1 MTRKLA
7 TAAVSTTTT
16 TTKESESKTVEA
28 NNITNANTNSM
39 KTSMAPKCRIITSFE
54 ELGNLKARSR
64 LPIDI
69 HLVTNPTCNESNT
82 DTSPII
88 ATANVVST
96 EECCLYQQQESAG
109 LMSPNSTLRP
119 VTRPVLTSSN
129 SINFSSL
136 IAVSKDSH
144 QSTASSNS
152 ASSSSSTSPNPT
164 SATFTK
170 NSTTNNGVTEQ
181 PVKYFSFMTTNKLFS
196 NYTSQSTLKVRLLQN
211 RIFKSIFYLD
221 E

>member
-7 TAAVSTTTT
+7 TAAVSSTTTT

-28 NNITNANTNSM
+28 NNITNPNPNSM

-69 HLVTNPTCNESNT
+69 HLVTNPTCNENNT
-82 DTSPII
+82 DTSSSIM
-88 ATANVVST
+88 ATATRNNDVVST
-96 EECCLYQQQESAG
+96 EECCLYQQQESAAG

-119 VTRPVLTSSN
+119 AMRHVLTSSN

-136 IAVSKDSH
+136 IAVSKD
-144 QSTASSNS
+144 QSTSSSNS

-164 SATFTK
+164 SANFPK
-170 NSTTNNGVTEQ
+170 NTTTNNVVAEQ

-196 NYTSQSTLKVRLLQN
+196 NYTSQSTLKVRILLV
-211 RIFKSIFYLD
+211 I
-221 E
+221 

>member
-7 TAAVSTTTT
+7 TAAVSSST

-28 NNITNANTNSM
+28 NNITNQNPNSM

-82 DTSPII
+82 DTSSIM
-88 ATANVVST
+88 ATATRNNDVVST

-119 VTRPVLTSSN
+119 ATRPVLTSSN

-144 QSTASSNS
+144 QSTSSSNS

-164 SATFTK
+164 SANFPK
-170 NSTTNNGVTEQ
+170 NSTTNNVVAEQ

-211 RIFKSIFYLD
+211 RIFHFI
-221 E
+221 

>member
-1 MTRKLA
+1 M
-7 TAAVSTTTT
+7 
-16 TTKESESKTVEA
+16 
-28 NNITNANTNSM
+28 
-39 KTSMAPKCRIITSFE
+39 
-54 ELGNLKARSR
+54 
-64 LPIDI
+64 
-69 HLVTNPTCNESNT
+69 TNPTCNESNT

-88 ATANVVST
+88 ATANVVSN

-164 SATFTK
+164 SANFQK
-170 NSTTNNGVTEQ
+170 NSTTNNVVAEQ

-196 NYTSQSTLKVRLLQN
+196 NYTSQSTLKVRLLLQN
-211 RIFKSIFYLD
+211 SNLQFYILFR
-221 E
+221 

>member
-1 MTRKLA
+1 
-7 TAAVSTTTT
+7 
-16 TTKESESKTVEA
+16 
-28 NNITNANTNSM
+28 
-39 KTSMAPKCRIITSFE
+39 
-54 ELGNLKARSR
+54 
-64 LPIDI
+64 
-69 HLVTNPTCNESNT
+69 
-82 DTSPII
+82 
-88 ATANVVST
+88 
-96 EECCLYQQQESAG
+96 
-109 LMSPNSTLRP
+109 MSPNSTLRP

-144 QSTASSNS
+144 QSTSSSNS